1 MNQNGTIHLVA
12 PSYYNPASGST
23 RAQVRTDVFGPQQE
37 LDDMKFLQSI
47 YYFLI
52 EMGRARAAA
61 ILAQR
66 GDHEGARRLMD

>member
-1 MNQNGTIHLVA
+1 
-12 PSYYNPASGST
+12 
-23 RAQVRTDVFGPQQE
+23 
-37 LDDMKFLQSI
+37 MKFLQSI

-52 EMGRARAAA
+52 EIGRARAAA